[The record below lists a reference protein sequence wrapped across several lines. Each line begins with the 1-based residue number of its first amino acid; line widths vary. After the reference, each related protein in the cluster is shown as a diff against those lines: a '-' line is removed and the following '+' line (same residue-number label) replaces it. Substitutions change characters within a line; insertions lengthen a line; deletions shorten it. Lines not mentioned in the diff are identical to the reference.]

1 MKKRKF
7 IIDVAFDLMAAN
19 SITEVNQIKTT
30 NVGLFDKFP
39 VLFRFALNAEQR
51 IRRIRNEKYLSWK
64 TNLN

>member
-19 SITEVNQIKTT
+19 SITEVNQIKTA
-30 NVGLFDKFP
+30 NVVLFDCFP
-39 VLFRFALNAEQR
+39 VLFRFSLNAEQR

>member
-19 SITEVNQIKTT
+19 SITEINEIKTA
-30 NVGLFDKFP
+30 NVVLFDCFP
-39 VLFRFALNAEQR
+39 VLFRFSLNAEQR